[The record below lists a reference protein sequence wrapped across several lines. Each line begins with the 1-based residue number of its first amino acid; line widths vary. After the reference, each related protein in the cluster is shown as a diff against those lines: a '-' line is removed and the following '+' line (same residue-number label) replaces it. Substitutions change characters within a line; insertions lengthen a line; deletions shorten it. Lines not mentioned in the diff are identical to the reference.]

1 MKHLFVEIELR
12 SCKKAVPLHEFSIFE
27 SMFESTATYS
37 PISSPAFSSSTT
49 VTPSYHSSSFVVSTS
64 LGNSFS
70 SSFSMKP
77 QSTVAPISVRTS
89 DKTIRSFSTGGVYEY
104 FIPKGEGSFVRM
116 HKEVS
121 EAVFL
126 PSTPYDP
133 KGRTFAGK
141 PTDPPIGETN
151 PDLPVGDALL
161 PMLLCACMYCVLRI
175 FRNRKKIQLTNKSVN
190 K

>member
-1 MKHLFVEIELR
+1 
-12 SCKKAVPLHEFSIFE
+12 
-27 SMFESTATYS
+27 MFESTATYS

-64 LGNSFS
+64 LG
-70 SSFSMKP
+70 SSFNSHSS
-77 QSTVAPISVRTS
+77 STVAPISVRTS
-89 DKTIRSFSTGGVYEY
+89 DKTIRSFSTSGVYEY

-126 PSTPYDP
+126 PSAPYDP

>member
-1 MKHLFVEIELR
+1 
-12 SCKKAVPLHEFSIFE
+12 
-27 SMFESTATYS
+27 MFESTATYS

-104 FIPKGEGSFVRM
+104 VIPKGVGSFVAM
-116 HKEVS
+116 HRDNVTLNSYGSGVQPPRRSIEFP
-121 EAVFL
+121 EDYD
-126 PSTPYDP
+126 TPPTGELDP
-133 KGRTFAGK
+133 EFAS
-141 PTDPPIGETN
+141 
-151 PDLPVGDALL
+151 PVGDVLL
-161 PMLLCACMYCVLRI
+161 PMLLMVGIYAVVRLW
-175 FRNRKKIQLTNKSVN
+175 RNRKLLLRSK
-190 K
+190 

>member
-12 SCKKAVPLHEFSIFE
+12 SCKKAVPLHKFSIFE

-37 PISSPAFSSSTT
+37 PISSTAFSSTT
-49 VTPSYHSSSFVVSTS
+49 TASPSYHSSSFVVSTS

-77 QSTVAPISVRTS
+77 QSTAAPISVRTS
-89 DKTIRSFSTGGVYEY
+89 DKTIRSFSTSGAYEY

-126 PSTPYDP
+126 PSSPYDP

-175 FRNRKKIQLTNKSVN
+175 FRNRKKLQLTNKSVN